1 MCYNMCANVDWS
13 SIAYDTSSFS
23 SSIQCSFLLPF
34 RRAIQSCKDADW
46 KTVTFK
52 WAYFSAVRLERFF
65 STVEEIEIDK
75 KWLAT
80 LFGFLF
86 FPLFLFLSHYQ
97 WIQWSLTDMA
107 YLKHP
112 VLCFLFWYAFTWAM
126 DRSVIRFYDWRLALK
141 LANFHSSP
149 TCESVSNTGKSN
161 KAKNRFSCQLQPV
174 TDSYN

>member
-1 MCYNMCANVDWS
+1 MCANVDWS

-52 WAYFSAVRLERFF
+52 WAYFSAVRLE
-65 STVEEIEIDK
+65 
-75 KWLAT
+75 T

-86 FPLFLFLSHYQ
+86 FPLFLFVSHYQ

-161 KAKNRFSCQLQPV
+161 KAKNRFSLS
-174 TDSYN
+174 TATGDWLI